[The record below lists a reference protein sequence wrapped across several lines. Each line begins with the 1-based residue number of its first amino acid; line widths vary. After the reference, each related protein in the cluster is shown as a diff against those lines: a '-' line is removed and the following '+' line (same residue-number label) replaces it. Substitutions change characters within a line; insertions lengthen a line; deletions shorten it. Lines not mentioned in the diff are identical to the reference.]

1 LADEGLR
8 EEIRILAAHLEAV
21 EAGRWRDPEMGNLSE
36 DEGEV
41 AADGPE
47 GESAKVKLLRS
58 VLLASSKPKPELS
71 TYDGSL
77 SIDVL
82 LDRISE
88 MDKYFECEEV
98 GEDRRVKFAGT
109 KLKGHAALWWDS
121 VQNERKRLNKTP
133 IKTWSRMVA
142 KLKGRFLPRDYQ
154 IALHRQVQNL
164 RQKGL
169 TIKEYTE
176 EFYQVNL

>member
-1 LADEGLR
+1 MDVGRRGRGRGAHRMVDEALR
-8 EEIRILAAHLEAV
+8 EELRVLTARLEAI
-21 EAGRWRDPEMGNLSE
+21 EASRRRDPEMGDVSE
-36 DEGEV
+36 EEVEV

-47 GESAKVKLLRS
+47 GESTEVKLLKS
-58 VLLASSKPKPELS
+58 VLLSNSRPKPELS

-77 SIDVL
+77 SIDVV
-82 LDRISE
+82 LDWISE

-98 GEDRRVKFAGT
+98 SEDRRVKFAAT

-121 VQNERKRLNKTP
+121 VQNERKRLNKAP

-154 IALHRQVQNL
+154 IALHRQV
-164 RQKGL
+164 
-169 TIKEYTE
+169 
-176 EFYQVNL
+176 